1 MPGIA
6 TERAAAT
13 RGDAVRPEGRG
24 YGCEVRLAGGL
35 PVPLGATVAMEWS
48 PPWCH
53 LMVQSSLALIFGRR
67 WTAVNRRIQS
77 GPGLRAR
84 PRRPRSRRTSAGPSQ
99 GLHLWCTG

>member
-13 RGDAVRPEGRG
+13 RGDAIRSPKERD
-24 YGCEVRLAGGL
+24 YGCEVSLAGGL

-53 LMVQSSLALIFGRR
+53 LMV
-67 WTAVNRRIQS
+67 
-77 GPGLRAR
+77 RAR
-84 PRRPRSRRTSAGPSQ
+84 SR
-99 GLHLWCTG
+99 